1 MRGGIRFLEMRKWRR
16 EVTENNSYGFSIQP
30 SGDFIR
36 ILNQELFLFL
46 LDLEIKRA
54 RRYQNFLCLL
64 ILKLKENRTGEDCWD
79 RSFCF
84 EILSDLLRTET
95 RESDILG
102 TIGEGELCILLPYA
116 DESSGKLA
124 QSRFE
129 ETLKYF
135 NFRNR
140 GYDILIS
147 QICYPVQA
155 TNLTDLV
162 KKVLEK

>member
-1 MRGGIRFLEMRKWRR
+1 M
-16 EVTENNSYGFSIQP
+16 ENNSYGFTIGP
-30 SGDFIR
+30 SGDFGR
-36 ILNQELFLFL
+36 MLNRELFLFL

-64 ILKLKENRTGEDCWD
+64 ILKLKENRRGENCWN

-84 EILSDLLRTET
+84 EILRDLLITEM

-102 TIGEGELCILLPYA
+102 TIREGELCLLLPYA

-135 NFRNR
+135 NFHNK
-140 GYDILIS
+140 GYDVFVD
-147 QICYPVQA
+147 QICYPIQG
-155 TNLTDLV
+155 TNLADLV

>member
-1 MRGGIRFLEMRKWRR
+1 MVEP
-16 EVTENNSYGFSIQP
+16 NSYEFQIGP
-30 SGDFIR
+30 LEDLGR
-36 ILNQELFLFL
+36 ILNRELFLFL

-64 ILKLKENRTGEDCWD
+64 ILKLKENSNGEGRWD

-84 EILSDLLRTET
+84 EILSDLLRTEM

-102 TIGEGELCILLPYA
+102 TIGEGELCIMLPYA
-116 DESSGKLA
+116 DESSGKLV

-140 GYDILIS
+140 GYDILIN
-147 QICYPVQA
+147 QVCYPVQG
-155 TNLTDLV
+155 TNMADLIKRV
-162 KKVLEK
+162 SEK